1 VLSVASVEHVGSH
14 ALVMRM
20 KHLYVVLGD
29 RPVTVYAMADEM
41 PVSIVSTELPGAA
54 STDGSGHALV
64 TDVGVQ
70 NASSLVTLGSVT
82 AAHAMSI
89 VTPPVGAIRD
99 GVAGALGAAEH
110 WVVNVDPAV
119 HVSPQA
125 LVETAKHVTVV
136 DGVNDETVADTGPV
150 WTPLIS
156 PTPEPKADPVSE
168 HEPPL
173 ATQKYLYP
181 MASWTGSHVMT
192 TELSELPGTVVLSV
206 PRLVGT
212 PGSATHVVDSV
223 APLEAHVLPQSFVAF
238 TQQVYDVYGSSDVT
252 DPAVL
257 EDVVPTPEPTATSSH
272 DPPLVTQ
279 K

>member
-1 VLSVASVEHVGSH
+1 MSIVTPPVGAVRDGVAGALGAAEQGVDSWDAVEHVVPH
-14 ALVMRM
+14 ALVMRT

-41 PVSIVSTELPGAA
+41 PVSIVSTELPGAL

-64 TDVGVQ
+64 TDVEVQ

-82 AAHAMSI
+82 ADHAMSI
-89 VTPPVGAIRD
+89 VTPPVGAVRD
-99 GVAGALGAAEH
+99 GVVGALGAAEH
-110 WVVNVDPAV
+110 RVVNVDPAV

-136 DGVNDETVADTGPV
+136 DGANDETVADSGPV

-181 MASWTGSHVMT
+181 LAS
-192 TELSELPGTVVLSV
+192 
-206 PRLVGT
+206 
-212 PGSATHVVDSV
+212 
-223 APLEAHVLPQSFVAF
+223 
-238 TQQVYDVYGSSDVT
+238 
-252 DPAVL
+252 
-257 EDVVPTPEPTATSSH
+257 
-272 DPPLVTQ
+272 
-279 K
+279 